1 MADPEADRE
10 EEIVRKRTQAE
21 ADRAIAI
28 EELSYA
34 NANLRKERQLWCLA
48 NKEIKKAKKS
58 GNAERIAK

>member
-10 EEIVRKRTQAE
+10 EEIARKRTRAE

-34 NANLRKERQLWCLA
+34 NLQKERQLWCLA